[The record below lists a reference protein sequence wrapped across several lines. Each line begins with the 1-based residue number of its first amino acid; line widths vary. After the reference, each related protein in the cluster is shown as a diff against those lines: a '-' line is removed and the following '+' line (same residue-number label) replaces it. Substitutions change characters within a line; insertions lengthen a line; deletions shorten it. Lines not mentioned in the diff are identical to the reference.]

1 MNNNNFNILDLLV
14 AINALA
20 NIKQTVQNDQQSEE
34 SKLLLQLEQME
45 ISYYEKLIS
54 QNDKLI
60 EQNQQIIELLGGKND
75 VL

>member
-45 ISYYEKLIS
+45 TSYYEKLIS